1 MRGSLV
7 VILLAAIGVAVAI
20 ALSQGDFDLTAPSP
34 TEQAPGQA
42 VPDLEGGDAA
52 EQQTDGADGGQA
64 ESVDDGPAAPSTI
77 EPPVLFPT
85 FDVVRISPE
94 GDAVIAGRAVPG
106 AEVTVRDGGAVIG
119 TVIAD
124 ERGEW
129 VLVPDRPLPSGSRQ
143 LSLSARVEGGEAVQS
158 KEVVVLFVPASEEV
172 EKGQEVLAV
181 RTPRDG
187 LGASTVLQG
196 KEAPEGDGDGLS
208 LSVID
213 YDEAGA
219 VALSGAAAPG
229 ATVKVYL
236 DDTLFGTAEADDKGM
251 WTLTPGTLIPPGYH
265 ALRVEQVDSGGL
277 VIADLTMP
285 FRRTEL
291 PANVL
296 SAGQVI
302 VQPGNSLWR
311 IARATLGDGIKYTL
325 IFEANADQI
334 DDPDLIYP
342 GQIFTVPAN

>member
-20 ALSQGDFDLTAPSP
+20 ALSQSDSDLTAPTP
-34 TEQAPGQA
+34 TEQAPGEA
-42 VPDLEGGDAA
+42 APDLEGGDAA
-52 EQQTDGADGGQA
+52 EQAALAAGAGEAGS
-64 ESVDDGPAAPSTI
+64 EDDGPAAPATI
-77 EPPVLFPT
+77 EPPVLFPA

-94 GDAVIAGRAVPG
+94 GNAVIAGRAAPG
-106 AEVTVRDGGAVIG
+106 AEVTVRDGGTVIG
-119 TVIAD
+119 TAKAD
-124 ERGEW
+124 AQGEW
-129 VLVPDRPLPSGSRQ
+129 VLVPDQPVPSGSRE
-143 LSLSARVEGGEAVQS
+143 LSLSAPVEGGETVES
-158 KEVVVLFVPASEEV
+158 KEVVILFVPEREEA
-172 EKGQEVLAV
+172 EEGQEVLAV

-187 LGASTVLQG
+187 PGASTVLQG
-196 KEAPEGDGDGLS
+196 KAGPEADGLS
-208 LSVID
+208 LAIID

-236 DDTLFGTAEADDKGM
+236 DDTLFGMAEADDKGM
-251 WTLTPGTLIPPGYH
+251 WTLAPGTPVAPGYH

-277 VIADLTMP
+277 VTADLTMP

-311 IARATLGDGIKYTL
+311 LARATLGDGIKYTL
-325 IFEANADQI
+325 IFQANADQI
-334 DDPDLIYP
+334 DDPDLIFP